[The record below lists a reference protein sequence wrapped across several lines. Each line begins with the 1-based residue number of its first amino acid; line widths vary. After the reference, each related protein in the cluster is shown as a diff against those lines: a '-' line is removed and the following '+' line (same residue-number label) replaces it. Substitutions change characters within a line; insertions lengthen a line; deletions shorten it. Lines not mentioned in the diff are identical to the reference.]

1 MFSQIIIVLLLVL
14 VVDIASIHSL
24 PIKKERRSVPTT
36 DSPSAR
42 VTISRSVLNMLIDL
56 ELDVQNDHNAS
67 KGLLPLFLSADFLSK
82 DPLFISEV
90 P

>member
-1 MFSQIIIVLLLVL
+1 MFSQIIIVLL

-36 DSPSAR
+36 DSSSAR
-42 VTISRSVLNMLIDL
+42 VTISRSVLDMLIYL
-56 ELDVQNDHNAS
+56 KPDVQKDHTVS
-67 KGLLPLFLSADFLSK
+67 KGLYPLFLSADFLSK